1 MGRKTNITLIGM
13 PASGKSSVG
22 VVLAKR
28 LGKRFVDTDIVIQ
41 EKYGK
46 LLKELIEEHGDDG
59 FREIEDEVNAS
70 LDVTDSIISPGGSVV
85 YGEKAMEHL
94 KEISVVIY
102 LELSYTAIKSRLGD
116 LRERGITLK
125 EGQTLKDL
133 YLERTPLYAKYADIT
148 VNEMKKTLSKTIDEI
163 CEILGEKPKKKR
175 NFKSGRFPKNK
186 NGKEKNVRDKGG
198 RLNKDKSKE
207 KTANEKLSKD
217 VSKKERFA
225 KNSALQKNNKKT
237 DNNQRKNKKRYFK
250 NNEN

>member
-59 FREIEDEVNAS
+59 FGEIEDEVNAS

-125 EGQTLKDL
+125 EGQTLKDI
-133 YLERTPLYAKYADIT
+133 YLERTPLYEKYADIK
-148 VNEMKKTLSKTIDEI
+148 VNEMKKTLAKTIDDI

-175 NFKSGRFPKNK
+175 NFKSRRFPKNK
-186 NGKEKNVRDKGG
+186 NGKEKNVRDKSG
-198 RLNKDKSKE
+198 RLNKDKPKE

-225 KNSALQKNNKKT
+225 KNFTLQKTDRKS

>member
-148 VNEMKKTLSKTIDEI
+148 VNEM
-163 CEILGEKPKKKR
+163 LGEKPKKKR
-175 NFKSGRFPKNK
+175 NFKSRRFPKNK
-186 NGKEKNVRDKGG
+186 NGKEKNVRDNGG

-217 VSKKERFA
+217 VSKKERFT

-250 NNEN
+250 TNEN